1 MARPSRA
8 TLKRE
13 LRLVLDEPAYRAQ
26 LRGRVMR
33 PYRVRRFHSF
43 GAHSLVDRPA
53 WVAGEHRIAVGE
65 RVVILRGGWLAVT
78 RPAWDSPGPALTIG
92 DGVSCRPFCTIS
104 ATESVV
110 IEDDVVMATG
120 CTVIDSDHTLGD
132 SDNVLY
138 NPAVTAPVRIGRGT
152 WLGDRVS
159 VLRGSDIGRFCV
171 IGANSVVR
179 GSIPDYSVAV
189 GAPARVVGST
199 REGRADG

>member
-8 TLKRE
+8 TLRRA
-13 LRLVLDEPAYRAQ
+13 LRNVLDEPAYRAQ
-26 LRGRVMR
+26 LRGRAMR
-33 PYRVRRFHSF
+33 PYRERRFHSF
-43 GAHSLVDRPA
+43 GADSLIDRPV
-53 WVAGEHRIAVGE
+53 WIAGEHKIAVGE
-65 RVVILRGGWLAVT
+65 RVMVLRGAWIAVT
-78 RPAWDSPGPALTIG
+78 RPGWARPAPVLRLG
-92 DGVSCRPFCTIS
+92 DGVSCRPYCTIS

-110 IEDDVVMATG
+110 IEDDVVLATG
-120 CTVIDSDHTLGD
+120 CTVIDSDHTRGE

-138 NPAVTAPVRIGRGT
+138 NPLVSAPIRIGRGS

-159 VLRGSDIGRFCV
+159 VLRGSDIGRGCV

-199 REGRADG
+199 READV